1 MEKFIK
7 DGQVAVLYSPG
18 YGAGWSTWAYEGRE
32 ALVFDVDIV
41 KAVLNND
48 VKLAKEIAER
58 KYPEQYNGGIDEL
71 VVGWVPQGEEFD
83 IREYDGNESLQII
96 GKSSFFVA

>member
-18 YGAGWSTWAYEGRE
+18 YGAGWSTWAYENRE
-32 ALVFDVDIV
+32 DMIFDVDIV
-41 KAVLNND
+41 KAILNKD
-48 VKLAKEIAER
+48 VKLAKKIAER
-58 KYPEQYNGGIDEL
+58 KYPEQYDGGIDAL